1 MDQTTTGP
9 IFGNRP
15 DDEASREDREK
26 SLRHE
31 ERDKPSSQEDREKSF
46 GHAEET
52 VNRIADATASTV
64 REVGMKGEQMRQQ
77 LLTTQDAWVS
87 NARDCVRNHPLAS
100 VAIAAG
106 LGMLFSRLRR

>member
-15 DDEASREDREK
+15 DNEASREDRAK
-26 SLRHE
+26 SLGHA
-31 ERDKPSSQEDREKSF
+31 ERDKPFSEEDREKSF

-52 VNRIADATASTV
+52 VNRIAEATASTV
-64 REVGMKGEQMRQQ
+64 REVGLKGEHMRQQ
-77 LLTTQDAWVS
+77 LLTTQDAWVA